1 MTLFVFQSESLFG
14 PKLLNPHC
22 DQCNRSNKIY
32 QIAQNLLENNGSIAV
47 IDRVLGL
54 GLAEEWQFFKTSASD
69 KHFIPRPRLIS
80 IWSTSASANLG
91 GETEDNRGGILF
103 YCCWGL
109 SRICISTYD
118 SVYYIIYRV
127 KIHTHY
133 TLHGNSIAQ
142 CTLL

>member
-32 QIAQNLLENNGSIAV
+32 QITQNLLENNGSIAV

-91 GETEDNRGGILF
+91 GKPRTTEEEF
-103 YCCWGL
+103 YLIVAGDFL
-109 SRICISTYD
+109 KYASA
-118 SVYYIIYRV
+118 
-127 KIHTHY
+127 HTIQL
-133 TLHGNSIAQ
+133 TLI
-142 CTLL
+142 TE